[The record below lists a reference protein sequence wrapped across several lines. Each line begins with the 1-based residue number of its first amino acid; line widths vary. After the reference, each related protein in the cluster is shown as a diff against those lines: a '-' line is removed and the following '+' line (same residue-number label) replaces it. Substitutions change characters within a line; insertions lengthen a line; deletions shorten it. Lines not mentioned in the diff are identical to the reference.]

1 MHEPGHC
8 QRCARAVPWFSFWG
22 NLGLA
27 IYKLTVGL
35 LGRSAALVADAIHS
49 FTDVV
54 GSSSIV
60 VVTKLSRKPPDA
72 RYPYGRGKAEFVGAV
87 FVYTILLFFSIL
99 IMVGSI
105 KLLLGHRTERPHYI
119 TAFGSAV
126 SVVHNYLLYKFETCV
141 GRRTHSPAIM
151 ADAFENR
158 ADAISSLAAVIGIL
172 GALFVHPACDGIA
185 ALVVAFI
192 IFYNCLSQLREAAVG
207 LMDGGMPAEVLAYVR
222 HTALGQNGVLGLKFL
237 RSRRTGARYWVDLG
251 IEVPPELP
259 LEQADRIATAVR
271 SRVQRAPQCHHA
283 DVYVLPA
290 DSAAAMPPAF
300 SQRQR

>member
-1 MHEPGHC
+1 MHDLARC

-27 IYKLTVGL
+27 VYKLTVGI

-87 FVYTILLFFSIL
+87 FVYTILLFFAVI

-105 KLLLGHRTERPHYI
+105 RILLGHRAERPHFI

-126 SVVHNYLLYKFETCV
+126 SVVHNYLMYRFETCV
-141 GRRTHSPAIM
+141 GRRTHSPAIL

-158 ADAISSLAAVIGIL
+158 ADAISSLAAVVGIL
-172 GALFVHPACDGIA
+172 LALFVHPACDGIA
-185 ALVVAFI
+185 ALVVALI
-192 IFYNCLSQLREAAVG
+192 IFYNCLGQLREAAIG
-207 LMDGGMPAEVLAYVR
+207 LMDGGMPEDVLQYVR
-222 HTALGQNGVLGLKFL
+222 QTALGQTGVLGLKFL
-237 RSRRTGARYWVDLG
+237 HSRRTGARYWVDLG
-251 IEVPPELP
+251 IEVPPDLP
-259 LEQADRIATAVR
+259 LEQADLIATAVR
-271 SRVQRAPQCHHA
+271 SRIQRAPQCHHA

-290 DSAAAMPPAF
+290 DSAAVVPL
-300 SQRQR
+300 STKRQR

>member
-1 MHEPGHC
+1 MHDLARC

-27 IYKLTVGL
+27 IYKLTVGIF
-35 LGRSAALVADAIHS
+35 GRSAALVADAIHS

-87 FVYTILLFFSIL
+87 FVYTILVFFAVL
-99 IMVGSI
+99 IMIGSVKI
-105 KLLLGHRTERPHYI
+105 LLGHRSERPHFI

-126 SVVHNYLLYKFETCV
+126 SVVHNYLMYRFETCV

-158 ADAISSLAAVIGIL
+158 ADAISSLAAVIGII

-185 ALVVAFI
+185 ALVVALI
-192 IFYNCLSQLREAAVG
+192 IFYNCLGQLKEAAIG
-207 LMDGGMPAEVLAYVR
+207 LMDGGMPDDVLQYVR
-222 HTALGQNGVLGLKFL
+222 QAALGQTGVLGLKFL

-251 IEVPPELP
+251 IEVPPDLP
-259 LEQADRIATAVR
+259 LEQADRIAATLR
-271 SRVQRAPQCHHA
+271 SRIQRAPQCHHA

-290 DSAAAMPPAF
+290 DSAAVVPL
-300 SQRQR
+300 STKRQR